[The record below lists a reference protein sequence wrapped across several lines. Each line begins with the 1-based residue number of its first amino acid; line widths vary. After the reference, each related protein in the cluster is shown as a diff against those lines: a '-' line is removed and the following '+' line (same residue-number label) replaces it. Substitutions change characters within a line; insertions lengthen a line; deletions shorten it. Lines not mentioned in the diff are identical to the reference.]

1 MHHALRSAVCLTI
14 INMALY
20 FLMIFVQFDKK
31 YSLSRIISVNKTTKC
46 KQKDILQLLICQHV
60 L

>member
-1 MHHALRSAVCLTI
+1 MHHALRSTVCLTI

-31 YSLSRIISVNKTTKC
+31 YSLSSIISVNNTTKC

>member
-1 MHHALRSAVCLTI
+1 
-14 INMALY
+14 
-20 FLMIFVQFDKK
+20 MIFVQFDKK